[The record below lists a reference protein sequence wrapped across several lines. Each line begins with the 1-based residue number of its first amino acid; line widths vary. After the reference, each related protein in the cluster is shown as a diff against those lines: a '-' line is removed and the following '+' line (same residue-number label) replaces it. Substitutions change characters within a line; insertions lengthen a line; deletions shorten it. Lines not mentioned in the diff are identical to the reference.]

1 MSIYKQCMT
10 NSMIKNSF
18 EDNTGVCQLTEVLK
32 IC

>member
-1 MSIYKQCMT
+1 MYKNQFMI

-18 EDNTGVCQLTEVLK
+18 EDNARICQLTEVLK